1 MASEYF
7 TTITNQRTCLEM
19 IGGRLDGLGRQSRQI
34 AGLASAILARACA
47 PGVGAAS
54 RSGARY
60 RLMPAKTPKRIFL
73 VDAMGYI
80 FRAFYAPM
88 DRLQTSSGV
97 PTKVPYLFA
106 TMIRRLLQNKELR
119 PDYVAVVFDSA
130 APTFRDKLFDA
141 YKAHRP
147 PMPED
152 LSVQVPFVRRYCAA
166 MRMPILEYPG
176 YEADDVIGTLAKQ
189 ASKKN
194 LDVVIVTS
202 DKDLL
207 QLVGG
212 RVRVLNP
219 AKNDLL
225 IDATKVEEIMGVP
238 PDRVPDVMALMGD
251 AIDNIPGA
259 RNPNEK
265 PAPGERRKA
274 GIGDVG
280 ARQLIQQFG
289 SAEEALK
296 RAKEVKR
303 ASYREALENCAEFV
317 RLSKQLAKIP
327 TDAPVPL
334 ELEELQLREA
344 DEAALR
350 ALYTE
355 LGFTSLL
362 KDLAPLIDDRATDY
376 AALDSTGK
384 LRNFL
389 DSLPAGQ
396 EVSAWLSLDAEEPEE
411 EGFGARVLAVE
422 VSAKPESARTAAN
435 DVENKTLAAMN
446 EWLADPR
453 RPKVVHDPKLFHLL
467 APAGGA
473 KDIAG
478 IRHATM
484 LYSYLLRPITAN
496 HAFAEVVL
504 RNLNRTLSGAPGERA
519 DFLLRLAPVLRA
531 EVEKQRLLDVYEKID
546 LPLAPV
552 LARMET
558 DGVRVNPQGLET
570 ISARAQQE
578 IVRLEKEIY
587 ALAGFEFKIGSPQ
600 QLAEVLFDKLNLQPP
615 RKMRVKVR
623 STAAEVLEELALL
636 HALPKKVLEYRE
648 LAKLK
653 STYADALPR
662 LVHPSTGRIHT
673 HFSQTGAAT
682 GRLSSSNP
690 NLQNIP
696 VRTELGREI
705 RAAFIASPG
714 HLLLSADYSQIE
726 LRILAHLSEDPV
738 LVQAFRRGEDI
749 HSRTAQEVFDVAPFA
764 QTPEH
769 RRVAKV
775 INFGVI
781 YGLSA
786 FGLAQQLGIDTKE
799 GSKFIN
805 AYFERYSGVKKYLD
819 GQIAEVRKTGFTR
832 TLFGRTRPIPE
843 INSPQPN
850 LRSFAERTAMNT
862 PMQGTAADLIK
873 LAMIEL
879 DRRLASDFQARMIL
893 QVHDELLFEV
903 PEEELPRL
911 TQLVKEVMEGAHEL
925 RVPLVVDTKAGPNW
939 RDMK

>member
-1 MASEYF
+1 
-7 TTITNQRTCLEM
+7 
-19 IGGRLDGLGRQSRQI
+19 
-34 AGLASAILARACA
+34 
-47 PGVGAAS
+47 
-54 RSGARY
+54 
-60 RLMPAKTPKRIFL
+60 MPAQNPKRIFL

-88 DRLQTSSGV
+88 ERLQSSAGI

-106 TMIRRLLQNKELR
+106 TMMRRLLQNKELR
-119 PDYVAVVFDSA
+119 PDYVAVVFDAA

-152 LSVQVPFVRRYCAA
+152 LSVQIPFVRRYCEA
-166 MRMPILEYPG
+166 MHMPILEYPG
-176 YEADDVIGTLAKQ
+176 YEADDVIGTLAQQ
-189 ASKKN
+189 AAKKN

-202 DKDLL
+202 DKDLM

-212 RVRVLNP
+212 RVRALNP

-225 IDATKVEEIMGVP
+225 IDEKKVEEIMGVP
-238 PDRVPDVMALMGD
+238 PDKVPDVMALMGD
-251 AIDNIPGA
+251 VIDNIPGA
-259 RNPNEK
+259 RDPNEK

-274 GIGDVG
+274 GIGEVG
-280 ARQLIQQFG
+280 AKQLIQQFG
-289 SAEEALK
+289 SAEQAVA
-296 RAKEVKR
+296 RAGEVKR
-303 ASYREALENCAEFV
+303 ASYREALEKYAEFV
-317 RLSKQLAKIP
+317 KLSKQLARIP

-334 ELEELQLREA
+334 ALDELQLKEPDA
-344 DEAALR
+344 AALR
-350 ALYTE
+350 ALYAE

-362 KDLAPLIDDRATDY
+362 KDLAPLVEERVTDY
-376 AALDSTGK
+376 TALDSPAA
-384 LRNFL
+384 LRQFL
-389 DSLPAGQ
+389 DSIPPGQ
-396 EVSAWLSLDAEEPEE
+396 NASVWLSLDSEEPED
-411 EGFGARVLAVE
+411 EGFGTRVLGIEISTKLDA
-422 VSAKPESARTAAN
+422 ARFAPN
-435 DVENKTLAAMN
+435 DSENTMLAAISQ
-446 EWLADPR
+446 WLADPKQ
-453 RPKVVHDPKLFHLL
+453 PKIVHDPKLFQLL
-467 APAGGA
+467 APADSSGGA
-473 KDIAG
+473 KTVAG
-478 IRHATM
+478 IRDATM
-484 LYSYLLRPITAN
+484 LYSYLLRPTTAN

-504 RNLNRTLSGAPGERA
+504 RHLNRTISGAPGERA
-519 DFLLRLAPVLRA
+519 DFLLRLAPVLCA
-531 EVEKQRLLDVYEKID
+531 EVEKHDLLEVYEKID

-552 LARMET
+552 LARMEA
-558 DGVRVNPQGLET
+558 DGVRVDPQRLET
-570 ISARAQQE
+570 ISAKTQE
-578 IVRLEKEIY
+578 EITRLEKEIY
-587 ALAGFEFKIGSPQ
+587 ELAGFEFKIGSPQ

-615 RKMRVKVR
+615 RRSRMKIR
-623 STAAEVLEELALL
+623 STAAEVLEELALV
-636 HALPKKVLEYRE
+636 HELPKKVLEYRE

-662 LVHPSTGRIHT
+662 LVHPSTGRLHT

-705 RAAFIASPG
+705 RAAFIAAPG

-738 LVQAFRRGEDI
+738 LVEAFRHGEDI
-749 HSRTAQEVFDVAPFA
+749 HSRTAQEVFGVAPFA

-781 YGLSA
+781 YGLSP

-799 GSKFIN
+799 AAKFIA
-805 AYFERYSGVKKYLD
+805 AYFERYNGVKKYLD

-843 INSPQPN
+843 INSPQPA

-873 LAMIEL
+873 LAMIDL
-879 DRRLASDFQARMIL
+879 DRRLAEDFKSRMIL
-893 QVHDELLFEV
+893 QVHDELLFEA
-903 PEEELPRL
+903 PETEIPRL
-911 TQLVKEVMEGAHEL
+911 TKVVKDAMEGAHKL
-925 RVPLVVDTKAGPNW
+925 RVPLLVETKAGPNW